1 MTLERNGEYMMT
13 QNEKREAINNI
24 KSQLEDGYID
34 IGLHDENELAIIRQ
48 AINMYEKLP
57 CVKLVND
64 YDEEL
69 FINGKS
75 VCCHKH
81 LYLADV
87 LDALD
92 KHEII
97 NFVRE

>member
-1 MTLERNGEYMMT
+1 MTEN
-13 QNEKREAINNI
+13 KKKEAIDNI

-34 IGLHDENELAIIRQ
+34 LGLHDENELAIIRQ
-48 AINMYEKLP
+48 AINTYEKLP
-57 CVKLVND
+57 CVKLIDD
-64 YDEEL
+64 YAEEL
-69 FINGKS
+69 FINSES

-81 LYLADV
+81 LYPADV

-92 KHEII
+92 KYGII

>member
-1 MTLERNGEYMMT
+1 MTE
-13 QNEKREAINNI
+13 NEKKE
-24 KSQLEDGYID
+24 
-34 IGLHDENELAIIRQ
+34 
-48 AINMYEKLP
+48 AINMYDKLP
-57 CVKLVND
+57 CVKLVED

-81 LYLADV
+81 LYPADV

-92 KHEII
+92 ECGII
-97 NFVRE
+97 NYVRE

>member
-1 MTLERNGEYMMT
+1 MTE
-13 QNEKREAINNI
+13 NEKKEAINCI
-24 KSQLEDGYID
+24 KTQLENGYVD
-34 IGLHDENELAIIRQ
+34 IGGVHYKNELAIIRE
-48 AINMYEKLP
+48 AINMYDKLP
-57 CVKLVND
+57 CVKLVED

-69 FINGKS
+69 FINGES

-81 LYLADV
+81 LYPADV

-92 KHEII
+92 KRGVI

>member
-1 MTLERNGEYMMT
+1 MT
-13 QNEKREAINNI
+13 QNEKREAINCI
-24 KSQLEDGYID
+24 KTQLENGYVD
-34 IGLHDENELAIIRQ
+34 IGGVHYENELAIIRQ

-57 CVKLVND
+57 CVKLTDD

-69 FINGKS
+69 LINGES

-81 LYLADV
+81 LYPADV

-92 KHEII
+92 KYGII

>member
-1 MTLERNGEYMMT
+1 MTE
-13 QNEKREAINNI
+13 NEKKEAIDCI
-24 KSQLEDGYID
+24 KTQLENGYVD
-34 IGLHDENELAIIRQ
+34 VGRVHYKNEVEIIRQ
-48 AINMYEKLP
+48 AINMYAKLP
-57 CVKLVND
+57 CVKLTDD

-69 FINGKS
+69 FINGES

-81 LYLADV
+81 LYPADV

-92 KHEII
+92 ERGII